1 MIFSTWKSCQWWS
14 LWFIIGNG
22 GEILRTIFFNMLLR
36 ISTMMRWP
44 WVRRWEASQAPHFR
58 RQMILWTHSCKHK
71 EDFGR
76 VFSRKSLL
84 NSTKRFFGWY
94 SLGNHPNERML
105 NLDFLLWLKC
115 PLRTTATSSGSL
127 NPESLW
133 KDTDFLRLGC
143 SDPSLVTS
151 STTTMVRSPSW
162 RPSWGPA
169 ILEQQVI
176 SQNSCVDSA
185 DDCLPGLYDRSI
197 WWCDVG
203 GRGEPYQ
210 LSLEFCMRSSTLGW

>member
-1 MIFSTWKSCQWWS
+1 
-14 LWFIIGNG
+14 
-22 GEILRTIFFNMLLR
+22 
-36 ISTMMRWP
+36 MRWP
-44 WVRRWEASQAPHFR
+44 WVRRWEVSQAPHFR

-84 NSTKRFFGWY
+84 TVQSGFFLWY

-115 PLRTTATSSGSL
+115 PLRTTPTSSGSL

-143 SDPSLVTS
+143 SAPSLVTS

-162 RPSWGPA
+162 RPSWGSA
-169 ILEQQVI
+169 ILEQPVI
-176 SQNSCVDSA
+176 SQNSCADSA

-203 GRGEPYQ
+203 G
-210 LSLEFCMRSSTLGW
+210 SLINYLWNSVWDHLHWVDNVYICHSLKYVQRYTSSIQVPSSI